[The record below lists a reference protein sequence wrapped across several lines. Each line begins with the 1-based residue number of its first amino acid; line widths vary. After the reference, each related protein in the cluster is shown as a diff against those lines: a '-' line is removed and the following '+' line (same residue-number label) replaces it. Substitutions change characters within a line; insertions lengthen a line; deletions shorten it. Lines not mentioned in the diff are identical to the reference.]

1 LNGPGVSVI
10 VPLYNK
16 AAYVGRCLE
25 SILAQ
30 EYGDFEA
37 IVVDDG
43 STDGSADVVRAY
55 KDPRVRLIVQKNAG
69 PGAARNRA
77 AAEARFGWIAPIDSD
92 DSWQPNY
99 LAESIRMSRRYPD
112 AEWLAWAMRELPQE
126 TSTATRWKRAGLTE
140 GPWRAT
146 PDTRP
151 LLLAGILAN
160 MMPSSIV
167 MRRNTFHR
175 MGGFYAKTRCLF
187 GEDTSLWIKLL
198 LNCEVVFSFEALVN
212 RYCDASDLSVNFKGV
227 RPVEPFL
234 MDPEDVRAECPDELR
249 DLLERFL
256 AIRACKTASVYGYF
270 GEHRRAR
277 EIMRTFVR
285 PGDWRLPYFFF
296 ALVGCTPAGKWLG
309 ALTRMARLNLRATHA
324 L

>member
-1 LNGPGVSVI
+1 LSSPGVSVI

-16 AAYVGRCLE
+16 ADFVSRCLE
-25 SILAQ
+25 SILGQ
-30 EYGDFEA
+30 QYGDFDV

-43 STDGSADVVRAY
+43 STDGSADIVRGY
-55 KDPRVRLIVQKNAG
+55 KDPRVRVIVQTNAG

-77 AAEARFGWIAPIDSD
+77 AAEAQREWIAPLDSD
-92 DSWQPNY
+92 DSWEPHY
-99 LAESIRMSRRYPD
+99 LAESMRLSRAYPK
-112 AEWLAWAMRELPQE
+112 AGWLAWAMREWPQR
-126 TSTATRWKRAGLTE
+126 TSTGTRWQRAGLTE
-140 GPWRAT
+140 GPWRPTAE
-146 PDTRP
+146 TRP
-151 LLLAGILAN
+151 QLLAGILAN

-167 MRRNTFHR
+167 MRKEAFDR
-175 MGGFYAKTRCLF
+175 MGGFYAKTRSLF

-198 LNCEVVFSFEALVN
+198 LNYEVVFSFETPVN

-234 MDPEDVRAECPDELR
+234 SDPEDVRSQCPAHLR
-249 DLLERFL
+249 GLLEGFL

-270 GEHRRAR
+270 GEHRKAR

-285 PGDWRLPYFFF
+285 PADWRLPYFFF
-296 ALVGCTPAGKWLG
+296 ALLGCTPAGKWLG
-309 ALTRMARLNLRATHA
+309 AVARMARLNLRATHA